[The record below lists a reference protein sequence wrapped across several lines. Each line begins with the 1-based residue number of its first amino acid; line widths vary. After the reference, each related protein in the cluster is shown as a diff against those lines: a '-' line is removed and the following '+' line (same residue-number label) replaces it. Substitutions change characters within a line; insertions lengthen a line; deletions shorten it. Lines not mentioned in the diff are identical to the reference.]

1 MAEEVKK
8 PARDMPAGIVSCIA
22 IVTVIYVIM
31 ALSLVMMV
39 PYKQIDAAAAFAAAF
54 QVRKG
59 GGVGPGGSWRG
70 CEREGRGGGR
80 RKRERGS
87 KQAFSER
94 SSTCS
99 AAFANTRARA
109 SPSHRSRSAT
119 PRTRK
124 QTRQTAGMPWMRV
137 VVAIGALLGIITGV
151 LVGVMAVARIFS
163 AVGRAHLVF
172 PVVGH
177 VHKRCALLG
186 LLS

>member
-1 MAEEVKK
+1 MGAAKK
-8 PARDMPAGIVSCIA
+8 G
-22 IVTVIYVIM
+22 
-31 ALSLVMMV
+31 
-39 PYKQIDAAAAFAAAF
+39 
-54 QVRKG
+54 
-59 GGVGPGGSWRG
+59 
-70 CEREGRGGGR
+70 
-80 RKRERGS
+80 KRE
-87 KQAFSER
+87 QAGVLR
-94 SSTCS
+94 ALKHLQRRLCKHARTRLPPHTG
-99 AAFANTRARA
+99 AA
-109 SPSHRSRSAT
+109 PPP